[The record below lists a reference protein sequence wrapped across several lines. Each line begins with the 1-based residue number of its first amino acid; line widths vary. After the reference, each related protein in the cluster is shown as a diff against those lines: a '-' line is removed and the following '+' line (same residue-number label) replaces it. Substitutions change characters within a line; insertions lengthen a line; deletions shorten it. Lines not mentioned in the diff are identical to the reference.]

1 MNILHTIHLNKV
13 QLDYFQ
19 ELTTDN
25 KVAYLFGLFEST
37 IQQNTNIDM
46 TSFFKTI
53 EDTQDTDIG
62 EIDVEDVIHVDV
74 MIDDDN
80 ILIESD
86 NLKALRM
93 TVRKFFE
100 SGYILV
106 RDKEAEKMFK
116 ADKVT
121 KYMRIYVIVNYASS
135 ICLN

>member
-19 ELTTDN
+19 ELTPEN
-25 KVAYLFGLFEST
+25 KVAYLFGLFESSV
-37 IQQNTNIDM
+37 QQTTYIDM
-46 TSFFKTI
+46 TSFFKSI
-53 EDTQDTDIG
+53 EEAQVVDTNEIDTDNT
-62 EIDVEDVIHVDV
+62 IHVDV
-74 MIDDDN
+74 MLDDNN

-93 TVRKFFE
+93 TVRQFFE

-106 RDKEAEKMFK
+106 RDKEAEKLFK
-116 ADKVT
+116 SDKVT
-121 KYMRIYVIVNYASS
+121 KYMRVYVIVNYASS